1 MISKQGLSTRI
12 AHSHHYNILGDNMMK
27 FLRGLRILLT
37 NSWYNYNFVLALVS
51 TGIISVWLLTFGT
64 LTPDITD
71 PFQGLAISIV
81 VSFQYFIM
89 TLVILSMIPV
99 GRRLFFEGP
108 TQLRNQIILSILFI
122 LLFMALGGISAAV
135 GPVVGAALA
144 FGDALV
150 SSFFS
155 VLLGWNLGKTF
166 SEKLGNKKNINW
178 ILFILFLV
186 AEIMLFGGAYMYLGI
201 SLLPFEQQIVLLMF
215 PLVIVLLPIITLVYR
230 DNEVGPQQS
239 TIMGFVIFI
248 LGIYYTFRLVG
259 ITDPQLT
266 FVDLGVQAV
275 LLIYG
280 LSSTTA
286 KVHEDASLRPLTAIT
301 VLLLVILA
309 RVGSQVNRLL
319 AAAAGW
325 GNAVQVGITSF
336 TILNL
341 AVLGLLVPTYWMWY
355 AKKTRE
361 FSPQDLVLDDN

>member
-1 MISKQGLSTRI
+1 
-12 AHSHHYNILGDNMMK
+12 MMK

-37 NSWYNYNFVLALVS
+37 NSWYNYNFILSLIA
-51 TGIISVWLLTFGT
+51 TAIISIWLLTLGS
-64 LTPDITD
+64 LTPNITD
-71 PFQGLAISIV
+71 PIQGLGISIV

-89 TLVILSMIPV
+89 ALVILSLIPI
-99 GRRLFFEGP
+99 GRELFFEGAN
-108 TQLRNQIILSILFI
+108 QLRNQIILSVGFI
-122 LLFMALGGISAAV
+122 LVFMALGGISAIL

-150 SSFFS
+150 TAYFT
-155 VLLGWNLGKTF
+155 VLLGWNIGKTL
-166 SEKLGNKKNINW
+166 SEKLGNKMNINW
-178 ILFILFLV
+178 MLFVLFLV
-186 AEIMLFGGAYMYLGI
+186 VDVMIFGGAYMFLGI

-215 PLVIVLLPIITLVYR
+215 PLVIVLLPLFTIIFK
-230 DNEVGPQQS
+230 DGQKGPNQS
-239 TIMGFVIFI
+239 TIMGCVLFI
-248 LGIYYTFRLVG
+248 LGIYYTFRL
-259 ITDPQLT
+259 ISISNPQFTLIDI
-266 FVDLGVQAV
+266 VVQAV

-286 KVHEDASLRPLTAIT
+286 KVHEDISLRPLTAIT

-341 AVLGLLVPTYWMWY
+341 SVLGLLVPLYWMWY
-355 AKKTRE
+355 AKKKASYSETD
-361 FSPQDLVLDDN
+361 PLADDN

>member
-1 MISKQGLSTRI
+1 MFKRRKWSKLASHLPMIGGKT
-12 AHSHHYNILGDNMMK
+12 MK

-37 NSWYNYNFVLALVS
+37 NSWYNYNFILALVA
-51 TGIISVWLLTFGT
+51 TAIISIWLLVFGS
-64 LTPDITD
+64 LTPNITD

-89 TLVILSMIPV
+89 ALVILSMIPI
-99 GRRLFFEGP
+99 GRTLFFEGP
-108 TQLRNQIILSILFI
+108 AQLRNQIVLSVGLII
-122 LLFMALGGISAAV
+122 LFMALGGISAAV
-135 GPVVGAALA
+135 GPAVGAALA

-150 SSFFS
+150 TAYFTI
-155 VLLGWNLGKTF
+155 LLGWNIGKTF
-166 SEKLGNKKNINW
+166 SEKLGNKSSINW
-178 ILFILFLV
+178 VLFVLFLI
-186 AEIMLFGGAYMYLGI
+186 AEIMVFGGAYMFLGL

-215 PLVIVLLPIITLVYR
+215 PLVIVLLPLFTIVFR
-230 DNEVGPQQS
+230 DGQKGPHQS
-239 TIMGFVIFI
+239 TIMGFVLFI
-248 LGIYYTFRLVG
+248 LGIYYTFRLVS
-259 ITDPQLT
+259 ISDPQFTLIDI
-266 FVDLGVQAV
+266 VVQAV

-286 KVHEDASLRPLTAIT
+286 KVHEDTSLRPLTAIT

-341 AVLGLLVPTYWMWY
+341 AVLGLLVPLYWMWY
-355 AKKTRE
+355 AKKKASYSVE
-361 FSPQDLVLDDN
+361 DPGFDDN

>member
-1 MISKQGLSTRI
+1 
-12 AHSHHYNILGDNMMK
+12 MK

-37 NSWYNYNFVLALVS
+37 NSWYNYNFILSLVA
-51 TGIISVWLLTFGT
+51 TAIISVWLLTFGA

-89 TLVILSMIPV
+89 TLVILSLIPI
-99 GRRLFFEGP
+99 GRTLFFEGP
-108 TQLRNQIILSILFI
+108 NQLRNQIVLSIGFI
-122 LLFMALGGISAAV
+122 LVFMALGGISAAL
-135 GPVVGAALA
+135 GPAVGAALA

-150 SSFFS
+150 TAYFT
-155 VLLGWNLGKTF
+155 VLLGWNAGKTI
-166 SEKLGNKKNINW
+166 SEKLGDRKNINW
-178 ILFILFLV
+178 ILFIVFLV
-186 AEIMLFGGAYMYLGI
+186 IEIIFFGGFAPGLFML
-201 SLLPFEQQIVLLMF
+201 SFEQQIVLLIF
-215 PLVIVLLPIITLVYR
+215 PLVMILLPILTILFKS
-230 DNEVGPQQS
+230 EEKGPAQT
-239 TIMGFVIFI
+239 TIMGTVLFA
-248 LGIYYTFRLVG
+248 LGIYYTLRLVS
-259 ITDPQLT
+259 ITAPQFT
-266 FVDLGVQAV
+266 FVDLGIQVV

-286 KVHEDASLRPLTAIT
+286 KVHEDTSLRPLTAIT

-341 AVLGLLVPTYWMWY
+341 AILGLLVPIYWMWY
-355 AKKTRE
+355 AKKKA
-361 FSPQDLVLDDN
+361 SYSVDAIHDDN